1 MFNLSF
7 EELKTMGAEITT
19 REIKQQPELWQEVFD
34 YFISKKSEIE
44 EFLKKVVVS
53 SGGKKVKVIFTGAGT
68 SEYIG
73 ETIYA
78 YLQKH
83 GDTEHFD
90 FLSIGTTDIVSCP
103 EYYFY
108 ENDTVLLVSFARSGN
123 SPESV
128 ATVNLAEQLIM
139 FTI

>member
-68 SEYIG
+68 SEYM
-73 ETIYA
+73 E
-78 YLQKH
+78 K
-83 GDTEHFD
+83 
-90 FLSIGTTDIVSCP
+90 LSMPI
-103 EYYFY
+103 FK
-108 ENDTVLLVSFARSGN
+108 NTVTQNILTF
-123 SPESV
+123 
-128 ATVNLAEQLIM
+128 
-139 FTI
+139 

>member
-44 EFLKKVVVS
+44 EFLKKS
-53 SGGKKVKVIFTGAGT
+53 SCFFWWKKSKSKFFNGSRDVQSI
-68 SEYIG
+68 SEKH
-73 ETIYA
+73 IYA

-83 GDTEHFD
+83 GDTEHF
-90 FLSIGTTDIVSCP
+90 
-103 EYYFY
+103 
-108 ENDTVLLVSFARSGN
+108 
-123 SPESV
+123 
-128 ATVNLAEQLIM
+128 
-139 FTI
+139 